1 MDSETDGF
9 GRLVAALTVIAV
21 AVVAVAVGHSAGYEA
36 GVRDHADGKVVV
48 VDLPDGTRVVVK
60 PKPKEAP

>member
-9 GRLVAALTVIAV
+9 GYLVAAFAVISAAVIA
-21 AVVAVAVGHSAGYEA
+21 ATIGHSAGYEA